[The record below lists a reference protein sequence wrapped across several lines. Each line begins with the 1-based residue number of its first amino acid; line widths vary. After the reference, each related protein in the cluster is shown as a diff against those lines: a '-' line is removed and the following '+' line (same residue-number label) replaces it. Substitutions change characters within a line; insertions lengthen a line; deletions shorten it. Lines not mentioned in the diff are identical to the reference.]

1 MTKVLATFTS
11 RRFQDGSTVL
21 VCRETGDRYS
31 FNDERHPYDS
41 VPVFCNGSVIA
52 YRRGRAPILA
62 LIESDA
68 RWSIREDRRRE
79 REAVKGQRVV
89 RLCAASIPANGL

>member
-1 MTKVLATFTS
+1 MTKILATFTS
-11 RRFQDGSTVL
+11 RRFADGSTVL
-21 VCRETGDRYS
+21 VCRETGQRYS

-41 VPVFCNGSVIA
+41 VPVYRDGSVMA

-68 RWSIREDRRRE
+68 RWQIRDDRRRE
-79 REAVKGQRVV
+79 REAVRGHRVV
-89 RLCAASIPANGL
+89 RLCAASVPANGL